1 MIRESLKKV
10 LILGSGAIKIG
21 EAGEFDYSGSQ
32 VLKAVREEGIETI
45 LVNPN
50 IATIQTDPKLAGK
63 VYLVPVLPEFVEE
76 VIEMERPDGVMLGFG
91 GQTALNCG
99 VQLYDM
105 GVFDRYGVK
114 VLGTSVESIKRCSDR
129 SLFKRTIES
138 AGLPMPRSKAAYSI
152 DEALSFAEEIGF
164 PVMVRVAYTLGGK
177 ASGVAGDRFE
187 LEDIVRR
194 GLAHSM
200 IGQVLIEEC
209 VSSWKQ
215 IEYEVM
221 RDFQGDSVAVC
232 NMENVLGMRVHTGDN
247 IVVAPSQT
255 LTNREYHILR
265 FASIRAAEAL
275 NIIGECNVQLALDPV
290 SERFYI
296 IEMNPRMSRSS
307 ALASKATGY
316 PLAYM
321 AAKLA
326 LGYRLHELINRVT
339 GRTTACFEPA
349 LDYVVLK
356 FPRWDFHKFDG
367 IDRRIDTQM
376 KSVGEVMAIGRCFEE
391 ALQKAIRMLD
401 IGKYGLVSSDIHD
414 RSIIEVRLREPTD
427 EIFFDIFA
435 ALKAGFTVDEIS
447 KLTFIDSWFI
457 EKVRNIV
464 VMEERLKSL
473 RGKPL
478 DYCISVIR
486 EAKKLGFSDRQIAS
500 LLGLT
505 EDDIRNFRYRRGI
518 TPVVKQIDTLAAE
531 WPAQTNYLYVT
542 YGGDED
548 DIDFRANVSKVVVL
562 GAGTYRI
569 GSSVEFDWCTMN
581 MVWALKERGINEV
594 IVVNCNPETVST
606 DYDMSD
612 KLYFEELTL
621 ERVMD
626 ICFKEKPIGVVTCVG
641 GQIPNNLAP
650 KLEKLGIRIL
660 GTSGIDVDR
669 AEDREKFSRL
679 LDDLG
684 IPQPSWAKFE
694 SIEDAEKFAR
704 KIGYPVLVRPSYVL
718 SGSAMRIAW
727 TQNQLRD
734 FLMKATNVSPE
745 HPVVI
750 SKFIEE
756 AIEVEVDAVSDG
768 ENTIIGAVIEHVE
781 HAGVHSGDA
790 IMVIPPQSLNQE
802 TIGRIIEYTKL
813 IAKKLMVKGPF
824 NIQFLVKDGI
834 VYVIECNL
842 RASRSM
848 PFTSK
853 VNAINLMKL
862 ASYPILG
869 EKIPLNDFNGFSSTI
884 VGVKVPQFSF
894 MQLKGAD
901 PILGV
906 EMRSTGE
913 VACLGESFPEALYK
927 ALLSAGFKIP
937 ENGSNILITV
947 GGLELKEKIL
957 SIAKIFGKLGFNI
970 YATE

>member
-1 MIRESLKKV
+1 L
-10 LILGSGAIKIG
+10 
-21 EAGEFDYSGSQ
+21 
-32 VLKAVREEGIETI
+32 
-45 LVNPN
+45 
-50 IATIQTDPKLAGK
+50 
-63 VYLVPVLPEFVEE
+63 
-76 VIEMERPDGVMLGFG
+76 
-91 GQTALNCG
+91 
-99 VQLYDM
+99 
-105 GVFDRYGVK
+105 
-114 VLGTSVESIKRCSDR
+114 SV
-129 SLFKRTIES
+129 
-138 AGLPMPRSKAAYSI
+138 
-152 DEALSFAEEIGF
+152 
-164 PVMVRVAYTLGGK
+164 
-177 ASGVAGDRFE
+177 
-187 LEDIVRR
+187 
-194 GLAHSM
+194 
-200 IGQVLIEEC
+200 
-209 VSSWKQ
+209 
-215 IEYEVM
+215 
-221 RDFQGDSVAVC
+221 
-232 NMENVLGMRVHTGDN
+232 
-247 IVVAPSQT
+247 
-255 LTNREYHILR
+255 
-265 FASIRAAEAL
+265 
-275 NIIGECNVQLALDPV
+275 
-290 SERFYI
+290 
-296 IEMNPRMSRSS
+296 
-307 ALASKATGY
+307 
-316 PLAYM
+316 
-321 AAKLA
+321 
-326 LGYRLHELINRVT
+326 
-339 GRTTACFEPA
+339 
-349 LDYVVLK
+349 
-356 FPRWDFHKFDG
+356 
-367 IDRRIDTQM
+367 
-376 KSVGEVMAIGRCFEE
+376 
-391 ALQKAIRMLD
+391 
-401 IGKYGLVSSDIHD
+401 
-414 RSIIEVRLREPTD
+414 
-427 EIFFDIFA
+427 
-435 ALKAGFTVDEIS
+435 
-447 KLTFIDSWFI
+447 
-457 EKVRNIV
+457 
-464 VMEERLKSL
+464 
-473 RGKPL
+473 
-478 DYCISVIR
+478 
-486 EAKKLGFSDRQIAS
+486 
-500 LLGLT
+500 
-505 EDDIRNFRYRRGI
+505 
-518 TPVVKQIDTLAAE
+518 
-531 WPAQTNYLYVT
+531 
-542 YGGDED
+542 
-548 DIDFRANVSKVVVL
+548 
-562 GAGTYRI
+562 
-569 GSSVEFDWCTMN
+569 
-581 MVWALKERGINEV
+581 
-594 IVVNCNPETVST
+594 
-606 DYDMSD
+606 
-612 KLYFEELTL
+612 

-626 ICFKEKPIGVVTCVG
+626 ICLKENPIGVVTCVG
-641 GQIPNNLAP
+641 GQIPNNLAL

-660 GTSGIDVDR
+660 GTSGVDVDR

-684 IPQPSWAKFE
+684 IHQPSWAKFE

-947 GGLELKEKIL
+947 GGLELNEKIL

-970 YATE
+970 YATEHTAEYLIERGLKNIKVLYKVKEPTRKPNIMDALLNREIDLIINIPSSLTLNKYLEMLQDEYVIRRKAVELGIPIMTTLEGAYALLKVISWSILNKPKIISLNQSMEKASFKLW